1 MLNRNFYNFNLGTAT
16 KVFLMIIFQVK
27 YVKVPMKV
35 TLQYPMLSAITL
47 TNFNTLMPK
56 NIQKI
61 QSSTKMRFSG

>member
-61 QSSTKMRFSG
+61 QLSTKMRFSG